1 MDRRLKSPYTISV
14 PMQIQLCMSRGYL
27 RLMGDKTF
35 FFVTVFGMFM
45 ISLVLGS
52 VFYDLPDTADSMNR
66 RCILLYFAILF
77 NALMSALEVCF
88 PWSCQPSPPM
98 Q

>member
-35 FFVTVFGMFM
+35 FLVTVFGMFM

-88 PWSCQPSPPM
+88 P
-98 Q
+98 